1 MTGRQAPTAS
11 TSIHS
16 LPDPDTLSFDSLDS
30 LRAQLRLMNQ
40 YIDKIQK
47 EFIKSKEELGESSMG
62 GSPFVPEGIPNA
74 HPLLVIQA
82 FLIGLRS
89 SHFFW
94 SLVEHPP
101 MAVPKMLQIA
111 NQYVVAEVLVAGKR
125 EDKKRPRVES
135 SRGSPATLK
144 KKNGVA

>member
-16 LPDPDTLSFDSLDS
+16 LPDPDTLSFDSSDS

-47 EFIKSKEELGESSMG
+47 EFIKSKEELGESSM
-62 GSPFVPEGIPNA
+62 
-74 HPLLVIQA
+74 
-82 FLIGLRS
+82 
-89 SHFFW
+89 
-94 SLVEHPP
+94 VERPP
-101 MAVPKMLQIA
+101 MAIPKMLQIA

-125 EDKKRPRVES
+125 KDKKRPRAES